1 MLWSILN
8 AEKGRKTWNIFL
20 DWHIIEL
27 QVMMRDCL
35 DESEKWL
42 LHKENNMYFTEA
54 SKVD

>member
-1 MLWSILN
+1 
-8 AEKGRKTWNIFL
+8 
-20 DWHIIEL
+20 
-27 QVMMRDCL
+27 MMRDCL